1 MVETHRPVT
10 PSWNAAQPL
19 GMEDTR
25 RAAELLA
32 TRLPT
37 QLAVFAQLAYDF
49 ACFWRPEG
57 RALFSEIDPHGWERC
72 ERNPVR
78 LLEECPAAQLVRAAQ
93 DRPLLSRAEALWRS
107 LQAHHARPLV
117 SMGRISATSPVAFLC
132 AEFGIYQSLPIYSG
146 GLGALAGDLLKEASD
161 RCFPMVGVGLYYRQG
176 YFHQRLDASLWQHE
190 YWIETPPHRVPIA
203 LVTDDWGI
211 PVTVSVRLWG
221 EDVVLQIWR
230 AAVGRTS
237 LYLLDADR
245 PENSAIARWLT
256 GRLYDSNREVRLGQY
271 ALLGIGGIRA
281 LRALGIEPAVVHLN
295 EGHAALAAFE
305 LAREAAETGAAPD
318 EILETARD
326 ELVFTTHTPVAAG
339 NETYGAGDLWRTLG
353 DLPEG
358 LGLSPNEVVGWG
370 RIDPLDPGE
379 PLGLTVLA
387 LRTSRSANG
396 VSRVHGGVARDMWRG
411 VWPDRSVDEVPIRHI
426 TNGVHLPTWMAAP
439 MRELMDRHLGDGWT
453 ERAEDPRTWEPVDD
467 IPDEELWAVRNR
479 MRRLCVD
486 YVRERSIEG
495 HLGRADPLGR
505 IRSWTQP
512 LSPDI
517 LTVGFARRLASYK
530 RLHLLPHGDPGRFR
544 GLLQGDPPVQLLLSG
559 KAHPLDDEAKRML
572 QGSHAILGTE
582 VEVRGR
588 LAYVEDYD
596 LAVATRLVAGCDVWT
611 NLPRAPLE
619 ACGTSGMKAMLNGAL
634 NLSVLDGWWA
644 EAYDGSNGWA
654 IPAEPAGSEA
664 ERDDRDRHLTLDL
677 LEREVLPLF
686 YDRDADGIPRAWMR
700 RVKHSLRTNGPRF
713 CTARMLRDYAGEVYA
728 KD

>member
-1 MVETHRPVT
+1 MTESGATASRW
-10 PSWNAAQPL
+10 SAAQPV

-32 TRLPT
+32 TRLPS
-37 QLAVFAQLAYDF
+37 QLAVFARLAYDF

-78 LLEECPAAQLVRAAQ
+78 LLEECPSSQLVRAAQ
-93 DRPLLSRAEALWRS
+93 DPELLSRADALWGS
-107 LQAHHARPLV
+107 LQEHHARPIAAT
-117 SMGRISATSPVAFLC
+117 GRISANAPVAFLC

-161 RCFPMVGVGLYYRQG
+161 RSFPMVGVGLYYRQG

-190 YWIETPPHRVPIA
+190 YWLETPPHRVPIA

-211 PVTVSVRLWG
+211 PLTFSVRLWG
-221 EDVVLQIWR
+221 EEVVLQIWR

-245 PENSAIARWLT
+245 PENSKIARWLT
-256 GRLYDSNREVRLGQY
+256 ARLYDSNREVRLGQY

-281 LRALGIEPAVVHLN
+281 LRALGIEAPVVHLN

-305 LAREAAETGAAPD
+305 LAREAVEAGADPEGALD
-318 EILETARD
+318 AAR
-326 ELVFTTHTPVAAG
+326 ERLVFTTHTPVPAG
-339 NETYGAGDLWRTLG
+339 NETYEADDLWRVVG
-353 DLPEG
+353 DLADE
-358 LGLSPNEVVGWG
+358 LGIPRETILGRG
-370 RIDPLDPGE
+370 RIDPSDRRE
-379 PLGLTVLA
+379 PLGLSVLA

-396 VSRVHGGVARDMWRG
+396 VSRVHGGVAREMWHR
-411 VWPDRSVDEVPIRHI
+411 VWPDRAVEEVPIGHV

-439 MRELMDRHLGDGWT
+439 MRELMDRYLGTGWT
-453 ERAEDPRTWEPVDD
+453 ERAADPRTWEPVED
-467 IPDEELWAVRNR
+467 IPDAEIWAVRNR
-479 MRRLCVD
+479 MRRLCVE
-486 YVRERSIEG
+486 YVRERSIAG

-505 IRSWTQP
+505 IESWARP

-530 RLHLLPHGDPGRFR
+530 RLHLLPHGDPTRFR
-544 GLLQGDPPVQLLLSG
+544 GLLTGHPPLQLLLAG
-559 KAHPLDDEAKRML
+559 KAHPLDDEAKTLL
-572 QGSHAILGTE
+572 QEANSLVGLE
-582 VEVRGR
+582 DEVRQR

-596 LAVATRLVAGCDVWT
+596 LSVATRLVAGCDVWT
-611 NLPRAPLE
+611 NLPRPPLE
-619 ACGTSGMKAMLNGAL
+619 ACGTSGMKAVLNGAL

-654 IPAEPAGSEA
+654 IPADPAESEA
-664 ERDDRDRHLTLDL
+664 ARDDRDRHITLDL
-677 LEREVLPLF
+677 LERQVLPLF
-686 YDRDADGIPRAWMR
+686 YHRDADGVPRGWMR
-700 RVKHSLRTNGPRF
+700 LVKRSLRTNGPIF
-713 CTARMLRDYAGEVYA
+713 CTTRMLEDYVGEVYA
-728 KD
+728 KG